1 MNVVSLPVTNP
12 LMQLSAVI
20 RMLRDMVDPGVLLQQ
35 APGEQ
40 AGQVTPGGWPSGPLL
55 LVKRPLI
62 CDPIAPLHNLQPP
75 NCLSVPAPAL
85 VWQQC
90 SLLSAVAAL
99 ERNSTK
105 QQRTH
110 QRVAGNMT
118 CCNSRQKIPEVV
130 ALSLAHAKCALNAA
144 SSLRGR
150 EPEAA
155 VAVALL
161 LSVLQAEQKQRNDT
175 RGSIVPS
182 STSKTAAGGETAASG
197 VISLL
202 LLSL

>member
-1 MNVVSLPVTNP
+1 
-12 LMQLSAVI
+12 
-20 RMLRDMVDPGVLLQQ
+20 MVDPGVFLQQ
-35 APGEQ
+35 ALGEQ
-40 AGQVTPGGWPSGPLL
+40 AGQVTPGGRPSGPLL
-55 LVKRPLI
+55 LLVKRPFI
-62 CDPIAPLHNLQPP
+62 CEAITPLHNLQPP
-75 NCLSVPAPAL
+75 NCLSVPALAL

-90 SLLSAVAAL
+90 SLKESAQ
-99 ERNSTK
+99 S
-105 QQRTH
+105 TH

-118 CCNSRQKIPEVV
+118 CCNNRQKIPEVV

-150 EPEAA
+150 GLEDA

-161 LSVLQAEQKQRNDT
+161 LSLLQAEQKQRNDI

-182 STSKTAAGGETAASG
+182 STSKTAAGGEIAASG